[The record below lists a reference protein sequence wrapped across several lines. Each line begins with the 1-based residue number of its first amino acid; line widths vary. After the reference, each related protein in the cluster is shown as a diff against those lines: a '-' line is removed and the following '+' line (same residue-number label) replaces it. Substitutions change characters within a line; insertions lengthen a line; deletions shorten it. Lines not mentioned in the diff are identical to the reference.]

1 MDDITTPLELELYIQ
16 KVTDFSP
23 YLNHHN
29 NSYRMVMAK
38 YGKEIDKLLTYNYQ
52 SNNEFDVVKVALID
66 KGYATE
72 HWDEWKNDGQLV
84 REALVKKGHDVDYF
98 MNDESESVRFT
109 ICKHYPER
117 IPQLITKS
125 SDDYNNAFLV
135 LVDSMDEKLLELVV
149 KHYDEKDIER
159 NSPFA
164 YESYKI
170 VYESMVNKPTA
181 IEKTMTRTQLF
192 LSGNPLWAQGMT
204 QRRANML
211 RVYYEASKDDNKE
224 KDFLKHFDKM
234 SSPETSIWGMKDIYF
249 NL

>member
-1 MDDITTPLELELYIQ
+1 MEEITTPLDLELHIQ
-16 KVTDFSP
+16 KVKDFSP

-29 NSYRMVMAK
+29 NNYRVVIAK

-52 SNNEFDVVKVALID
+52 SETDFDDVKVALID
-66 KGYATE
+66 KGYATK
-72 HWDEWKNDGQLV
+72 HWDNWKNDGQLV

-135 LVDSMDEKLLELVV
+135 LVDSLDEKLLELVV
-149 KHYDEKDIER
+149 KHYDETDIER

-164 YESYKI
+164 Y
-170 VYESMVNKPTA
+170 
-181 IEKTMTRTQLF
+181 
-192 LSGNPLWAQGMT
+192 
-204 QRRANML
+204 
-211 RVYYEASKDDNKE
+211 
-224 KDFLKHFDKM
+224 
-234 SSPETSIWGMKDIYF
+234 
-249 NL
+249 